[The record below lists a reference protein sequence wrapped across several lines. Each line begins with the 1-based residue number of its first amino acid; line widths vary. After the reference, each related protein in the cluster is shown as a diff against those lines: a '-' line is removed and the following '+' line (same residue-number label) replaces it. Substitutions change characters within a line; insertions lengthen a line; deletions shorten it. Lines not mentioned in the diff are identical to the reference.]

1 MPRTVE
7 AAALAADAT
16 VVAAL
21 AGAVAVVCPPAK
33 VVGTAPTP
41 ESASNAQNHDLQK
54 EGRVKL
60 PPSREVAVLRKS
72 VIYTL
77 LCQVWANCPG
87 PMAMI

>member
-1 MPRTVE
+1 MPRMVD

-21 AGAVAVVCPPAK
+21 AAAVAVFCPPVK

-54 EGRVKL
+54 
-60 PPSREVAVLRKS
+60 
-72 VIYTL
+72 
-77 LCQVWANCPG
+77 
-87 PMAMI
+87 